1 MAQKFEQD
9 LSFDEICEAAKNKK
23 CFKSLLE
30 SLCDSQE
37 SLFIQKFTEYC
48 KNLGKKLEKFE
59 FEQSKQQ
66 AQSGKDTS
74 IRDEILYNLNVLREV
89 FSCTELQSVCP
100 LFFELLRRISNED
113 GCLLKILKNC
123 LKTCYDHFIA
133 FQSYKL
139 LCEVY
144 KCFPNL
150 VISASF
156 GELINMSL
164 QDGDETCG
172 QWLPVYTAEIIKH
185 VFVDLK
191 SCDEVSNLSESASES
206 ASESQPVCHCEIDK
220 KNSNEICVKDIQD
233 ALCCH
238 WLKLTNH
245 YLAKLLTIL
254 KVESSPTV
262 DMCRST
268 LNSCQQILTTM
279 LSCGKT
285 IFKSCDFLSA
295 NQKLP
300 DMDTEAEITVQQF
313 SENRMVNVDCENMD
327 LSTGETLKSAKRART
342 SKDESLSTSNLKC
355 HDSFYKDDSIAQST
369 YVDNII
375 YANDCQQKLF
385 ENVIRQMVK
394 INHGKSMLH
403 FSRTVFQF
411 LRDIIDVISEHCFD
425 KEKTNFSQNI
435 IRKSAGICSI
445 LMEDSKI
452 LMENIPQVTGNV
464 YFGGQDRSVK
474 QGDSNVTSGPS
485 YDKVSLRKALL
496 LVLKLMLVTL
506 QTQCESSKIEPWH
519 CKFYSNFIIKP
530 SCHM

>member
-9 LSFDEICEAAKNKK
+9 LFFDEICEAAKNKK

-37 SLFIQKFTEYC
+37 SLFIQKFTEFC
-48 KNLGKKLEKFE
+48 KNLEKKLEKFE

-66 AQSGKDTS
+66 AQCGKDTS
-74 IRDEILYNLNVLREV
+74 IRDEILYNLNILREI

-100 LFFELLRRISNED
+100 LFFELLRRISDED
-113 GCLLKILKNC
+113 GCLLIILKNC
-123 LKTCYDHFIA
+123 LKTCYDHFTA
-133 FQSYKL
+133 FQCYKL

-164 QDGDETCG
+164 QDGDKTCG

-185 VFVDLK
+185 VFVDLEN
-191 SCDEVSNLSESASES
+191 CDEVSNLREST
-206 ASESQPVCHCEIDK
+206 SESQPVCDCEVDK
-220 KNSNEICVKDIQD
+220 KNSNKICVKDIQD

-245 YLAKLLTIL
+245 CLAKLLMTL
-254 KVESSPTV
+254 KDESSPTV

-285 IFKSCDFLSA
+285 IFKSCDFLLA

-313 SENRMVNVDCENMD
+313 SENRMVNVDCEDMD

-342 SKDESLSTSNLKC
+342 SKDDILSASNSKC
-355 HDSFYKDDSIAQST
+355 HGSIYKDDSIAQPT
-369 YVDNII
+369 CGDNIT
-375 YANDCQQKLF
+375 YTYDCQQKLF
-385 ENVIRQMVK
+385 ENIITQMVK
-394 INHGKSMLH
+394 IDHAKCMLH

-445 LMEDSKI
+445 FLEGSEI
-452 LMENIPQVTGNV
+452 LMENIPQVTGTV

-474 QGDSNVTSGPS
+474 QGDSNFASGPS
-485 YDKVSLRKALL
+485 YDKVSLRKVLL

-519 CKFYSNFIIKP
+519 SKFYRNFIFKP
-530 SCHM
+530 VCHM

>member
-9 LSFDEICEAAKNKK
+9 LFFDEICEAAKNKK
-23 CFKSLLE
+23 CFKLLLE
-30 SLCDSQE
+30 SLCESQE
-37 SLFIQKFTEYC
+37 SLFIQKFTEFC
-48 KNLGKKLEKFE
+48 KNLGKKSEKFE

-74 IRDEILYNLNVLREV
+74 IRDEILYNLNILREV
-89 FSCTELQSVCP
+89 FSTELQSVCP
-100 LFFELLRRISNED
+100 LFFEVLRRISNED
-113 GCLLKILKNC
+113 GCLLIILKNC
-123 LKTCYDHFIA
+123 LKTCHDHFIA

-150 VISASF
+150 VISALF

-164 QDGDETCG
+164 QDGDKTCG

-185 VFVDLK
+185 VFVDLEN
-191 SCDEVSNLSESASES
+191 CDEVSNLCESASEG
-206 ASESQPVCHCEIDK
+206 QPACHCEIDK
-220 KNSNEICVKDIQD
+220 ENSNEICVRDIQD

-245 YLAKLLTIL
+245 YLAKLLTTL

-262 DMCRST
+262 GMCRST

-285 IFKSCDFLSA
+285 VFKSCEFLSA

-313 SENRMVNVDCENMD
+313 SENRMVNVDCEDTD

-342 SKDESLSTSNLKC
+342 SKDESLGTSNSKC
-355 HDSFYKDDSIAQST
+355 HDSIYKDDSIAQST
-369 YVDNII
+369 CGDNII
-375 YANDCQQKLF
+375 YTNDCQQKLF
-385 ENVIRQMVK
+385 ENIIRQMVK
-394 INHGKSMLH
+394 IDHEKCMLH

-425 KEKTNFSQNI
+425 KEKTNFSPNI
-435 IRKSAGICSI
+435 IRKSARICSI
-445 LMEDSKI
+445 LMEGGKI
-452 LMENIPQVTGNV
+452 LMENIPQVTGTV

-474 QGDSNVTSGPS
+474 QGDLDVTSGQS
-485 YDKVSLRKALL
+485 YDKVSLRKVLL
-496 LVLKLMLVTL
+496 LVLKFMLVTL
-506 QTQCESSKIEPWH
+506 QTQCESPKIEPWNG
-519 CKFYSNFIIKP
+519 KFYTKFIIKP
-530 SCHM
+530 GCHI